1 MRVTRIQRIRN
12 HRIFRDFSW
21 PKDLADFGRFN
32 LIYGWNGSGKTTLS
46 DLFRNLSAKQ
56 PIADGEYEFQIDQRM
71 VKSTSIESASV
82 PPIRVFNRN
91 SIDASVFETVGK
103 HLSPIYFLGENS
115 VEKQKQVEALKGDL
129 AKAEAARIE
138 TRSKHQAAQSDFE
151 SFCTDQARIIRE
163 LLTAP
168 GSSYNN
174 YDKRNFKDA
183 ASGLKKETYESLL
196 LDEQQKERLREAK
209 DGKPKPKIQAVQADY
224 PDLAELTGETQRL
237 LGQSVV
243 SRVLDELAGDPAVA
257 SWVATGLTLHT
268 GEHASETCRFCGKAV
283 EKERIKSLEEHFN
296 DDFKRFQA
304 ELSNLVSRI
313 ELAKGE
319 VESMHFPESSLLYDH
334 LIKDYEEAAA
344 TFALHRNSVEQYLD
358 ALMKAVAAKKESP
371 FKSVALLPF
380 FGGGSAEDGEPVGI
394 LGTIFSVVVAGVG
407 VLGAMQGRESLNK
420 IEAAI
425 ETHNNLT
432 DNFYNEI
439 SRARKGLENNYVGE
453 AFEEYLRKR
462 NGIEACRSAEDTAVN
477 AEKEL
482 RDKIA
487 GLLREIRQH
496 HRPAAELT
504 QELGAYLNRNEL
516 AFVAHDNGYS
526 ITRSGQP
533 ATHLSEGER
542 TSIAFLY
549 FLKSLQDTNFD
560 LSSGIVVIDDPVSS
574 LDENAL
580 YSAFGFMRDRTKDAG
595 QLFVLT
601 HNFAFFRMVRNWFH
615 NLPKQQRKTAQ
626 FYMLSSSDAAGQRAA
641 ALHPLDPLLREYES
655 EYHYLFKSVFDE
667 ANSQAGNGELAASY
681 SMPNVAR
688 RVLEAFLAFRVPGK
702 ARELYQQF
710 EQIEFE
716 PAKKARILRFVHTHS
731 HFKEVAEPEHD
742 LSVLAETRPV
752 LQDVLALIE
761 KSDPEHYRHMLALI
775 GTQDNQTGDA

>member
-1 MRVTRIQRIRN
+1 MKITRIQRIRN

-21 PKDLADFGRFN
+21 PKDLADFGRLN

-46 DLFRNLSAKQ
+46 DLVRSLAAKQ
-56 PIADGEYEFQIDQRM
+56 PIANGEYEFQIDQKI
-71 VKSTSIESASV
+71 VKSTNIESASV
-82 PPIRVFNRN
+82 PPIRVFNRS

-129 AKAEAARIE
+129 TKAEVVRTQA
-138 TRSKHQAAQSDFE
+138 RSKHQAAQSDFE
-151 SFCTDQARIIRE
+151 SFCTDQAKIVRE

-174 YDKRNFKDA
+174 YDKRNFKEA
-183 ASGLKKETYESLL
+183 ANGLTKETYKSFL
-196 LDEQQKERLREAK
+196 LDEQQKERHREAK
-209 DGKPKPKIQAVQADY
+209 DGKPKSKVQAVRVDY
-224 PDLAELTGETQRL
+224 PDLAKLTGETQRL

-257 SWVATGLTLHT
+257 SWVATGLMLHT
-268 GEHASETCRFCGKAV
+268 GEHASENCRFCGKAV

-296 DDFKRFQA
+296 DDFKRFQT
-304 ELSNLVSRI
+304 ELSNLISRI
-313 ELAKGE
+313 SVAKGE

-334 LIKDYEEAAA
+334 LTKDYEAGVSA
-344 TFALHRNSVEQYLD
+344 FALHRNGVMQYLD
-358 ALMKAVAAKKESP
+358 ALMNAVAAKKESP

-380 FGGGSAEDGEPVGI
+380 FGGSLSEDGEPVGV
-394 LGTIFSVVVAGVG
+394 LGNIFSVVAAGVG
-407 VLGAMQGRESLNK
+407 VLGAMQGRESLTK
-420 IEAAI
+420 IESAI
-425 ETHNNLT
+425 ATHNKLT
-432 DNFYNEI
+432 DNYNDEI
-439 SRARKGLENNYVGE
+439 NKARKNLEGNYVAE

-462 NGIEACRSAEDTAVN
+462 DGIIACKSAEDTAVN

-496 HRPAAELT
+496 HQPAAELT

-516 AFVAHDNGYS
+516 AFIAHDNGYS
-526 ITRSGQP
+526 ITRGGLP

-560 LSSGIVVIDDPVSS
+560 IANGIVVIDDPVSS

-580 YSAFGFMRDRTKDAG
+580 YSAFGFMRERTKGAG

-601 HNFAFFRMVRNWFH
+601 HNFAFFRMVRNWFC
-615 NLPKQQRKTAQ
+615 NLPKQQKKTAQ
-626 FYMLSSSDAAGQRAA
+626 FYMLLSSGAVGQRTAT
-641 ALHPLDPLLREYES
+641 LHPLDPLLREYES
-655 EYHYLFKSVFDE
+655 EYHYLFKRVFDE
-667 ANSQAGNGELAASY
+667 AKRQDGIGELAASY

-710 EQIEFE
+710 EQVDFE

-761 KSDPEHYRHMLALI
+761 KADPEHYRHMLALI
-775 GTQDNQTGDA
+775 GTQDNQTGNA

>member
-1 MRVTRIQRIRN
+1 MKITRIQRIRN

-21 PKDLADFGRFN
+21 PKDLADFDRFN

-56 PIADGEYEFQIDQRM
+56 PIVDGEYEFQIDQRM
-71 VKSTSIESASV
+71 VKSTNIESASV
-82 PPIRVFNRN
+82 PPIRIFNRN
-91 SIDASVFETVGK
+91 SIDASVFETVGS
-103 HLSPIYFLGENS
+103 HLSPIYFLGEDS

-129 AKAEAARIE
+129 AKAEIAHIQ
-138 TRSKHQAAQSDFE
+138 TKSKHQAAQSDFE

-183 ASGLKKETYESLL
+183 ANGLKKENYARVI
-196 LDEQQKERLREAK
+196 LDERQKKELRAAK
-209 DGKPKPKIQAVQADY
+209 DGKPKPKVQAVQAEY
-224 PDLAELTGETQRL
+224 PDLVELTGETQRL

-243 SRVLDELAGDPAVA
+243 SRVLDELAGDLAVA
-257 SWVATGLTLHT
+257 SWVATGLILHT
-268 GEHASETCRFCGKAV
+268 GEHSSETCRFCGKVV
-283 EKERIKSLEEHFN
+283 EKERIKRLEEHFN
-296 DDFKRFQA
+296 DDFKRFQT

-313 ELAKGE
+313 EAAKDE
-319 VESMHFPESSLLYDH
+319 VEGMHFPESSLLYDH
-334 LIKDYEEAAA
+334 LTSDYEAAVSA
-344 TFALHRNSVEQYLD
+344 FALHRNGIKRYLD
-358 ALMKAVAAKKESP
+358 ALLDAAVAKRESP
-371 FKSVALLPF
+371 FKAVALLPF
-380 FGGGSAEDGEPVGI
+380 FGGGPSEDGEPIGV
-394 LGTIFSVVVAGVG
+394 LGTIFSVVMAGVG
-407 VLGAMQGRESLNK
+407 ALGAMQGQELLNK
-420 IEAAI
+420 IEAAV
-425 ETHNNLT
+425 ETHNKLT
-432 DNFYNEI
+432 DNYNEGI
-439 SRARKGLENNYVGE
+439 IRARKSLENNYVGE
-453 AFEEYLRKR
+453 AFEKYLQKR
-462 NGIEACRSAEDTAVN
+462 DAIDDCESAKDAAVN

-482 RDKIA
+482 RHEIA
-487 GLLREIRQH
+487 GLLREIKQH

-504 QELGAYLNRNEL
+504 QELGAYLNRSEL

-526 ITRSGQP
+526 ITRNELP

-542 TSIAFLY
+542 MSIAFLY
-549 FLKSLQDTNFD
+549 FLKSLQDTNFE
-560 LSSGIVVIDDPVSS
+560 LSNGIVVIDDPVSS

-580 YSAFGFMRDRTKDAG
+580 YSAFGFMKERTKDAG

-615 NLPKQQRKTAQ
+615 NLPKPQKKAAK
-626 FYMLSSSDAAGQRAA
+626 FYMLTSSDTVSRRTAG
-641 ALHPLDPLLREYES
+641 LYPLDSLLRDYES
-655 EYHYLFKSVFDE
+655 EYHYLFKRVFDE

-702 ARELYQQF
+702 ARDLYQQF

-716 PAKKARILRFVHTHS
+716 PAKKARILRFVNTHS

-761 KSDPEHYRHMLALI
+761 KTDPEHYRHMLALVSPQE
-775 GTQDNQTGDA
+775 GKA